1 MSSGECSAFPSRS
14 RICLSKYDGLAAR
27 YRADLYIRN
36 SIDSNNLTSKQLSRS
51 TMDHPMKLRTSS
63 VTFVIGTLLEMDG
76 IRKHENQQERYTIRI
91 ISRLAC
97 SILMNYF
104 PFLFA
109 RETARVRDFIKRP
122 RETSSIILAA
132 RAEVP
137 AFRDRNSIA
146 RAWREFITVNSFFLV
161 STKPDTISDVALQI
175 AGAASRRIATPRV
188 SLNEIFTLSAMVIQA
203 GLHYFRRSTHAR
215 EREFAPVNSIRYICA
230 YIFASSIFLLP

>member
-1 MSSGECSAFPSRS
+1 
-14 RICLSKYDGLAAR
+14 
-27 YRADLYIRN
+27 
-36 SIDSNNLTSKQLSRS
+36 
-51 TMDHPMKLRTSS
+51 MDHPMKLRISS
-63 VTFVIGTLLEMDG
+63 VTSVIGPLLEMDG

-97 SILMNYF
+97 SILMNHF

-215 EREFAPVNSIRYICA
+215 ERELPRLTPFV
-230 YIFASSIFLLP
+230 IFARVSSLRRFFCFRESSRRSDSMSEPMGKRYRDIAERV

>member
-1 MSSGECSAFPSRS
+1 MDNLRS
-14 RICLSKYDGLAAR
+14 
-27 YRADLYIRN
+27 
-36 SIDSNNLTSKQLSRS
+36 
-51 TMDHPMKLRTSS
+51 SS
-63 VTFVIGTLLEMDG
+63 VTSVIGTLLEMDG

-175 AGAASRRIATPRV
+175 AGAAPRRPASQR
-188 SLNEIFTLSAMVIQA
+188 
-203 GLHYFRRSTHAR
+203 
-215 EREFAPVNSIRYICA
+215 REFRSMKYSHYRLYGDTSWTSLFSTLGARTRARIAPVNSIRYLRV
-230 YIFASSIFLLP
+230 YLRFVDFSASMNRAAGAIR

>member
-1 MSSGECSAFPSRS
+1 
-14 RICLSKYDGLAAR
+14 
-27 YRADLYIRN
+27 
-36 SIDSNNLTSKQLSRS
+36 
-51 TMDHPMKLRTSS
+51 MKLRIS
-63 VTFVIGTLLEMDG
+63 VMGTLLEMDG
-76 IRKHENQQERYTIRI
+76 IRKHGNQQERYTIRI

-175 AGAASRRIATPRV
+175 AGAASRV
-188 SLNEIFTLSAMVIQA
+188 SLNEIFTLSATVIQA

-215 EREFAPVNSIRYICA
+215 ERELPRLTPFVICVC
-230 YIFASSIFLLP
+230 IFASSIFLLP